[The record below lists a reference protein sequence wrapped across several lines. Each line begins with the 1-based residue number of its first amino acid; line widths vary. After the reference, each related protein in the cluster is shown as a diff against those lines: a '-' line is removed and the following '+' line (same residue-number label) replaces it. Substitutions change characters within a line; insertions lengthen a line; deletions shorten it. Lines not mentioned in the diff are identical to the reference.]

1 MRLNKLKYWISGTLL
16 FLPLLYL
23 IGCEDEIKQPNV
35 ILIVTD
41 DQGYGDI
48 KAHGNKEVNTPEM
61 DQLYSESLR
70 LTNFHVSPTCAPTR
84 SALMTGRDC
93 NRVGVWHTVMGRSM
107 LYEDEVTMAD
117 VFSENNYATAMF
129 GKWHLGDNYPFA
141 PHYRGFQE
149 AFFHGGGGVGQTP
162 DHWNNDYFN
171 DVYLRNGK
179 EEKADGYCTDVWF
192 SEALS
197 FIEKNKEKKKPF
209 FCYIATNAPHGPL
222 NVPAEYAKPYM
233 DKGIPK
239 SRSKFYGMI
248 TNIDENLG
256 KLRTKLK
263 EWEIE
268 DNTILIFMSDNG
280 TAYGASFKGA
290 KLKNGYNA
298 NMRGTKGSAY
308 EGGHRVPF
316 YIHWKNGGLNVGKD
330 MDFLSAHLDVLPTL
344 MKLCNLKSSKE
355 IEFDGMD
362 ITEVIKGNNEAKKK
376 SKERVL
382 IGDSQ
387 RVPYP
392 EKWRNSYVMNER
404 WRLINGKELYDL
416 TKDPSQLNDVA
427 SQYPDKVKAL
437 REAYEANWAS
447 ISPTFKNF
455 PYIKLGTKEEPLS
468 MLTAHDWHISEK
480 QPIAWNQMLIRKGVG
495 IDGEW
500 RVDFTKPG
508 KYQIALSRWPK
519 EADLRL
525 NAAAP
530 KFISDAPDYILPEGK
545 TFDFISAKLRI
556 GNKIWKQT
564 VEPNAKSVVFEV
576 EVPKGETTMQA
587 TFITAD
593 NNPKG
598 AYYVYVDN
606 QNTLKSK

>member
-1 MRLNKLKYWISGTLL
+1 MKLKTVQYWISGLL
-16 FLPLLYL
+16 LSLPLFYL
-23 IGCEDEIKQPNV
+23 IGCEDGNEKPNV

-48 KAHGNKEVNTPEM
+48 QAHGNKDINTPQM
-61 DQLYSESLR
+61 DLLHSESLR

-117 VFSENNYATAMF
+117 IFSENNYATAMF

-162 DHWNNDYFN
+162 DYWNNDYFD

-179 EEKADGYCTDVWF
+179 EEKANGYCTDVWF
-192 SEALS
+192 KEALS
-197 FIEKNKEKKKPF
+197 FIEKNKDSKKPF

-222 NVPAEYAKPYM
+222 NVPAEYAKPYL

-239 SRSKFYGMI
+239 SRAKFYGMI
-248 TNIDENLG
+248 ENIDINLG
-256 KLRTKLK
+256 QLRAKLK
-263 EWEIE
+263 EWKIE

-280 TAYGASFKGA
+280 TAYGAGFKG
-290 KLKNGYNA
+290 KELKGGYNA

-308 EGGHRVPF
+308 DGGHRVPF

-344 MKLCNLKSSKE
+344 MELCNLKSSKK

-362 ITEVIKGNNEAKKK
+362 ITQVIKGEEEAMKK

-387 RVPYP
+387 RIVYP
-392 EKWRNSYVMNER
+392 EKWRNSYVMNGQ
-404 WRLINGKELYDL
+404 WRLINGEELYDL
-416 TKDPSQLNDVA
+416 SKDPSQLNDIAKENAGKVA
-427 SQYPDKVKAL
+427 AL
-437 REAYEANWAS
+437 RKAYEANWAS
-447 ISPTFKNF
+447 ISPTFQNF
-455 PYIKLGTKEEPLS
+455 PYIKLGTKEEPHS
-468 MLTAHDWHISEK
+468 MLTAHDWHISEE
-480 QPIAWNQMLIRKGVG
+480 QPIAWNQKLIRKGVG

-500 RVDFTKPG
+500 RVDFTKAG
-508 KYQIALSRWPK
+508 KYKIALSRWPK
-519 EADLRL
+519 EADL
-525 NAAAP
+525 AIDASAP
-530 KFISDAPDYILPEGK
+530 KFVSDAPDYILPEGK
-545 TFDFISAKLRI
+545 KFTFKSAKLRI
-556 GNKIWKQT
+556 GDKTWEQT
-564 VEPNAKSVVFEV
+564 VPPNSKSVVFEV

-587 TFITAD
+587 TFTTSD
-593 NNPKG
+593 NTPKG

-606 QNTLKSK
+606 IG